1 MSYLVHVIPEE
12 QERER
17 ERVCVCVCVCVC
29 DILFRVWAG
38 SPGKLCLSCVLE
50 EQKGLV
56 SW

>member
-1 MSYLVHVIPEE
+1 MCVC
-12 QERER
+12 ERER
-17 ERVCVCVCVCVC
+17 ERER

-50 EQKGLV
+50 KKGLV